1 MAGSGIGGSVR
12 WSAGKSAVHLDE
24 TALRYGC
31 LSFREAEE
39 ARMVRGGLPGGEA
52 EGHDEVVVLLLV
64 SAGLEVP

>member
-1 MAGSGIGGSVR
+1 
-12 WSAGKSAVHLDE
+12 
-24 TALRYGC
+24 

-39 ARMVRGGLPGGEA
+39 AWMVRGSLPGGEA